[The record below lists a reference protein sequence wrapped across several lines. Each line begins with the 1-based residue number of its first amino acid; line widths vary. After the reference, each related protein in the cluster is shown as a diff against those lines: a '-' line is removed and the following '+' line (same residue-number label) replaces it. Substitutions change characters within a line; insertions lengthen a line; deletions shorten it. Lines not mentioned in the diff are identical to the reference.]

1 MQQRLLGIPTEN
13 RKESGEKKKK
23 EQDEPTTLNGK
34 DNSITY
40 RTVLELHSEWELSF
54 IVKSEL
60 CKGSNLLIKNQNIM
74 NTIRHFC

>member
-13 RKESGEKKKK
+13 RKESGEKK

-60 CKGSNLLIKNQNIM
+60 CKGSNLLIKNQNIL